1 MLSYSIVVASTNS
14 GKIKEISEMLKNIEG
29 LKIKVLSLKDYGL
42 ENNKEPE
49 EPHESFMENAIHKA
63 KHYAGLTK
71 QATLSDDSG
80 LCIEALDGF
89 PGVRTK
95 EFVEEC
101 GGINNAF
108 LKLENL
114 LKGQNNFRAYFNSA
128 TVLYVPAQ
136 DFLITHQEKD
146 SGLIFFPP
154 RGNAGF
160 AFDPIFIPDGYTKTF
175 AELGL
180 VKKNQISHRA
190 KAIQGLI
197 KKLKV
202 FLSTSP

>member
-1 MLSYSIVVASTNS
+1 MSNYSIVVASTNT

-29 LKIKVLSLKDYGL
+29 IKINVSSLQDYSL
-42 ENNKEPE
+42 NNNSEPD
-49 EPHESFMENAIHKA
+49 EPHENFMENATHKA
-63 KHYAGLTK
+63 KHYASLTK

-80 LCIEALDGF
+80 LCIEALNGF
-89 PGVRTK
+89 PGIRTK
-95 EFVEEC
+95 EFVEKC
-101 GGINNAF
+101 GGIDNAF
-108 LKLENL
+108 LKLENM
-114 LKGQNNFRAYFNSA
+114 LKGQHNFRAYFNSA
-128 TVLYVPAQ
+128 TVLYVPTE
-136 DFLITHQEKD
+136 DYLITHEAKD
-146 SGLIFFPP
+146 SGLICFPP

-180 VKKNQISHRA
+180 AKKNQISHRA

-202 FLSTSP
+202 FLSD